1 MPISLSTSQQRLIRL
16 IAMGTTDIE
25 IARKM
30 ALTPDQMQKAF
41 ATLCAQFNVA
51 DRVELILQIWSS
63 DGSGKKKNK
72 RRGILELA
80 GENPHKK

>member
-1 MPISLSTSQQRLIRL
+1 MPISVSTSQQRLIRL

-51 DRVELILQIWSS
+51 DRVELILQIWFHLATTRA
-63 DGSGKKKNK
+63 GKSPPSP
-72 RRGILELA
+72 A
-80 GENPHKK
+80 